1 MKSFALAV
9 ALSFFFIACE
19 DSDDIPLPPLPPVN
33 TPDAEES
40 ETPPDE
46 PKPQEAPQAVPEQPK
61 PKPEPPKQEQP
72 KPKPEQ
78 PKPELPKPKPEP
90 PKPAAKQTTV
100 LSLNNSE
107 QLNSGRYTI
116 QVAVLPSETSAK
128 AIVKKLA
135 SNGIKAY
142 TVKVS
147 NPAKLMGS
155 YHRVRIGY
163 FNEKTAAENFA
174 RSNISPL
181 GYDWWIDRS
190 SNER

>member
-1 MKSFALAV
+1 MKTFALAA

-19 DSDDIPLPPLPPVN
+19 DSDDIPLPPLPPVS

-46 PKPQEAPQAVPEQPK
+46 PKPQEVSKAAP
-61 PKPEPPKQEQP
+61 EQP

-78 PKPELPKPKPEP
+78 PKPKPEKPKPEPPKPKPEP
-90 PKPAAKQTTV
+90 PKPAAKQTAV
-100 LSLNNSE
+100 LPLDNSG